1 LVTLLIVGTFITIY
15 IIESRERINNTL
27 TFATRVINKV
37 IHFFRPSR
45 PEAFN
50 IEAAQKTFGELHE
63 NYKIFKNNW
72 RALKM
77 PFVYMTIAN
86 LTEVAAI
93 YVVYIA
99 FGKFVNVGG
108 VILAYAVANAAGLI
122 SVLPAGIGIYE
133 ALMTAVLAAT
143 GIPASLSIPV
153 TIMYRVLNMF
163 VQLVPG
169 YVLYQRAVKGGLSEK
184 P

>member
-1 LVTLLIVGTFITIY
+1 
-15 IIESRERINNTL
+15 
-27 TFATRVINKV
+27 
-37 IHFFRPSR
+37 IHFFRPR
-45 PEAFN
+45 TPETFN
-50 IEAAQKTFGELHE
+50 IESAQRTFDELHE
-63 NYKIFKNNW
+63 NYQIFKKRW
-72 RALKM
+72 RELKM

-86 LTEVAAI
+86 ITEIAAV

-99 FGKFVNVGG
+99 FGHLVNLGA
-108 VILAYAVANAAGLI
+108 VILAYAVANFAGLI

-143 GIPASLSIPV
+143 GIPAELSIPV

-163 VQLVPG
+163 IQLVPG
-169 YVLYQRAVKGGLSEK
+169 YVLYQRAVKGGLSVK